1 MEKKYEYV
9 VVKSEGVVDR
19 YDVKDI
25 VSKAHF
31 ERMMIIKHGAGTRV
45 LKRVKK

>member
-9 VVKSEGVVDR
+9 VVKPEVIVDR

-25 VSKAHF
+25 VSRANF
-31 ERMMIIKHGAGTRV
+31 ERTMIIKHGAGTRV